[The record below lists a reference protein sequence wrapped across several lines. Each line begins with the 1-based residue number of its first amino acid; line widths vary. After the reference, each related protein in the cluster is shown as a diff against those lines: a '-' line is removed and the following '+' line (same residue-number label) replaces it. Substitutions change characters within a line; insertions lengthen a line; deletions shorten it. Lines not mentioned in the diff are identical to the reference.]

1 MKSNLLKKFIFKKN
15 LFSAELLKDFQIKK
29 EPIPLRKMKPKT
41 NVLSERF
48 ENILKRNIIGEYS
61 LDNTKKKNRKL
72 NKLKEKKFEMG
83 VGGDYGFCLENDD
96 QKLKIF
102 E

>member
-1 MKSNLLKKFIFKKN
+1 
-15 LFSAELLKDFQIKK
+15 LKDFQIKK
-29 EPIPLRKMKPKT
+29 DPIPLRKMKPKT

-72 NKLKEKKFEMG
+72 NKLKEKKFDM
-83 VGGDYGFCLENDD
+83 GGDYGFSLENDD